1 MGTMSDLMVT
11 PHRGGRFVLFADI
24 LGFKDLVRANSLIA
38 VTQLIRH
45 VIQDG
50 CVRAVLRGADP
61 NSATSLDVRIISDS
75 IIIWTDSDEP
85 TEFMNLVVA
94 MRFLL
99 ALTFVQ
105 GVPLRGA
112 ITWGEL
118 DLVSDRAGRSIKTES
133 VVGKALV
140 DAYEAESVQEWS
152 GGLVTE
158 EAVRRYSM
166 LVAPGTV
173 QGTPGQKP
181 TIDVMNGLG
190 WLVPFDIPTKH
201 GAVRG
206 EAVGWPTVLNEKVNR
221 GAIRD
226 SFGDHGKSINSG
238 VEVKI
243 QNTIRFVDSCRMLN
257 GVST

>member
-1 MGTMSDLMVT
+1 MSGLTVT
-11 PHRGGRFVLFADI
+11 PHRGGRFVAFVDI
-24 LGFKDLVRANSLIA
+24 LGFKDLVRANSLIK

-61 NSATSLDVRIISDS
+61 GSATSLDVRIISDS

-112 ITWGEL
+112 IAWGEL
-118 DLVSDRAGRSIKTES
+118 DLVSDHAGGSIQTES

-140 DAYEAESVQEWS
+140 DAYEAEGVQEWS

-158 EAVRRYSM
+158 EAARRYAM

-173 QGTPGQKP
+173 QSTPGEKP
-181 TIDVMNGLG
+181 SIDVMNGLG
-190 WLVPFDIPTKH
+190 WLIPFDIPTRDGKI
-201 GAVRG
+201 RG
-206 EAVGWPTVLNEKVNR
+206 EAIGWPTVLNEKVSR

-226 SFGDHGKSINSG
+226 SFSDHGKSINGG
-238 VEVKI
+238 VDLKI
-243 QNTIRFVDSCRMLN
+243 ENTIRFVDSCNML
-257 GVST
+257 SEL